1 MLLDKSDVQAGINI
15 FQRETGCTFDL
26 DLFESRASELE
37 VTKPGQGYKLAYKEA
52 LNNICSQL
60 AEKSKTEEDV
70 ISVEYAFLDFDSY
83 VMRRYQ
89 NSCKNENINLNIQ
102 NSFKD
107 DVFADRLSYYE
118 FMKDS
123 INRVCSPMA
132 ESYFKFRDGDLS
144 AYEMIEFT
152 RDKKKEGEEIS
163 RKDAETIAGYAKAI
177 EIVNKNRPFSWKLT
191 HLITHI
197 VEKFQIREMRKTLEK
212 SCSIPLETLEISAA
226 KETGYVSDQR
236 DDIIDEIEA
245 IKGIETKTLDI
256 EKDVV
261 EFKDLPKKMQ
271 IEIELEEQLNTEL
284 SPRHEESNQRVRNN
298 TLDK

>member
-1 MLLDKSDVQAGINI
+1 MTDKTKIKEVFASVQG
-15 FQRETGCTFDL
+15 EGPY
-26 DLFESRASELE
+26 
-37 VTKPGQGYKLAYKEA
+37 VGYKQLFIRFCGCN
-52 LNNICSQL
+52 LNCSYCD
-60 AEKSKTEEDV
+60 T
-70 ISVEYAFLDFDSY
+70 DFDT
-83 VMRRYQ
+83 Q
-89 NSCKNENINLNIQ
+89 NS
-102 NSFKD
+102 
-107 DVFADRLSYYE
+107 
-118 FMKDS
+118 
-123 INRVCSPMA
+123 
-132 ESYFKFRDGDLS
+132 
-144 AYEMIEFT
+144 
-152 RDKKKEGEEIS
+152 KEYGVDEL
-163 RKDAETIAGYAKAI
+163 I

>member
-1 MLLDKSDVQAGINI
+1 
-15 FQRETGCTFDL
+15 
-26 DLFESRASELE
+26 
-37 VTKPGQGYKLAYKEA
+37 
-52 LNNICSQL
+52 
-60 AEKSKTEEDV
+60 
-70 ISVEYAFLDFDSY
+70 
-83 VMRRYQ
+83 
-89 NSCKNENINLNIQ
+89 
-102 NSFKD
+102 
-107 DVFADRLSYYE
+107 
-118 FMKDS
+118 
-123 INRVCSPMA
+123 MA